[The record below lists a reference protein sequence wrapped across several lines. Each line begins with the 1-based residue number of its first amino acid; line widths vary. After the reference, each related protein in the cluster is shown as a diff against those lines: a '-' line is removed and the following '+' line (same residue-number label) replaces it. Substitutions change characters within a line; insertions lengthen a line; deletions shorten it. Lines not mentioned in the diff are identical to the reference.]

1 MGFIIFIALLLL
13 QYNQFAYCFLLKPVS
28 HDSQHIPVNSFKK
41 YIAVFTSSIGITFNV
56 GNNHLNIASAAASSI
71 SITNSQN
78 SYDIIKQPSS
88 SSSSLTSS
96 LLVSENGEEYSVL
109 NKLKQATSSTATDL
123 GTSKN
128 SKNVIDLA
136 RDKVLTLK
144 AYLDEAERDLL
155 LRNWDQLA
163 VYLYTFTEQESS
175 FAALID
181 GLFPADDIL
190 DNSARTALTFEAQ
203 SMFLTLE
210 EFKDAA
216 RNKEI
221 DASSKAYARLLL
233 SYDRFLKAG
242 DLYPTYDPFTS
253 TEIFFTA
260 TKTPEGSLR
269 YDSNRVPQTLDRVL
283 FKKGP
288 DMGKTGT
295 VLDIDDR
302 TSAIVKLDKDGKDYQ
317 EVKVVKLDFLGKTL
331 SEDDDEY
338 SKNQAKTQNKPP
350 SSIAVLSRKS

>member
-1 MGFIIFIALLLL
+1 MEFTILIALLLL
-13 QYNQFAYCFLLKPVS
+13 QYVQFAYCFLLKPVS
-28 HDSQHIPVNSFKK
+28 QNNEHIPVNSFKK
-41 YIAVFTSSIGITFNV
+41 YVAVFTSSIGIICTAV
-56 GNNHLNIASAAASSI
+56 NNHIASAASSSI
-71 SITNSQN
+71 SITTTQN

-88 SSSSLTSS
+88 SPSSLTSS
-96 LLVSENGEEYSVL
+96 LLVSENSEEDSVL
-109 NKLKQATSSTATDL
+109 NKLKQATSNTATDP

-136 RDKVLTLK
+136 REKVLTLK
-144 AYLDEAERDLL
+144 AYLDEAERDLA

-210 EFKDAA
+210 DLKDAA

-269 YDSNRVPQTLDRVL
+269 YDSKRDPQVLDRVL
-283 FKKGP
+283 FMKGP
-288 DMGKTGT
+288 DMGRTGT
-295 VLDIDDR
+295 VLDIDDKS
-302 TSAIVKLDKDGKDYQ
+302 SAIVKLDKDGKDYQ
-317 EVKVVKLDFLGKTL
+317 EVKVVKLNFLGKTL
-331 SEDDDEY
+331 PEDDDEY
-338 SKNQAKTQNKPP
+338 LKNQPKSRNKSLSGIVVP
-350 SSIAVLSRKS
+350 SRKS